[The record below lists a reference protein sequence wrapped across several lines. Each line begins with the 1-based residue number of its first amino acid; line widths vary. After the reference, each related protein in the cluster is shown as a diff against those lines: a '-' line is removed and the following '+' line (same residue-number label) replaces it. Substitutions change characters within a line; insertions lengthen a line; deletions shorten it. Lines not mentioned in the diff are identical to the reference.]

1 MALFQIY
8 IEKLKTLDIFR
19 NYTENEILN
28 IACHDHPLILH
39 SIKSSL
45 IICIILTIVII
56 CVYTQVL

>member
-39 SIKSSL
+39 SIIKNSL
-45 IICIILTIVII
+45 
-56 CVYTQVL
+56 

>member
-39 SIKSSL
+39 SI
-45 IICIILTIVII
+45 ICTVFIGIGVGNNM
-56 CVYTQVL
+56 

>member
-39 SIKSSL
+39 SIKQEY
-45 IICIILTIVII
+45 CIIYIV
-56 CVYTQVL
+56 L